1 MATRRTK
8 QNTNNTSSQGANK
21 RLVRRQPNFEDDN
34 YSAYE
39 EPSIIKNDVIGVAFA
54 VVALS
59 MLISLL
65 SDSSAPFTYYMG
77 LGLRYSFGAGA
88 PVIAIATLLY
98 SFTYF
103 MPPLKQLSGRLAW
116 GLSLIVLTILAS
128 MSMLIEGADAN
139 LSLLFASQFLTKA
152 GGYVGSGIAW
162 LLLSYVGMA
171 VGFVILIGLMLT
183 GFIICGFSI
192 SGVVHKIADRAREKK
207 AALDMQKAVEG
218 GFLDEDEIDSD
229 TPFED
234 IENAKTTFIGARKT
248 SVSKRDEAPAI
259 FDVEEDEEETPWEEP
274 KTTLLPGRKRK
285 VKEEKAEQ
293 LSIDTIHP
301 EFSNEAVEETT
312 KLSDRLASKFKRQ
325 NDVPDASEEIADIE
339 VESSTQKIDKVAAG
353 AGVVTGATAVAN
365 ARKEKP
371 LDTSNVRPI
380 PTQEPAAI
388 EGDIAP
394 KVGKTP
400 ENIDRPGDGLET
412 FQLPPFEILKSN
424 PDAGSAA
431 MSKQELQETGN
442 KLQATLAEFGL
453 KSKVVGFASGP
464 LVTTFK
470 IEMGEGERVNKIT
483 NLQDDIQLSL
493 ASESV
498 RIFAPI
504 PGTSLV
510 GIEIPNKTRQSVFLG
525 DVLPYAKGGPLEFAV
540 GRDSEGRP
548 VVANLCKMPHLLIA
562 GTTGSGKSVMI
573 NSIIMSMLMRTTPEQ
588 VRLIMVDPKRVEFSG
603 YNGLPHLYVPVVT
616 EPRQASSALQWAV
629 TEMERRL
636 KVFERTGCRNIV
648 KFNKSCVSGKIAESD
663 HPRDPMPYLV
673 IIIDELSDLMMV
685 AGKEVEAS
693 IVRIAQ
699 LGRAAGIHLIVATQR
714 PSADVVTGLIK
725 SNIDS
730 RIALKVSSSIDSRV
744 ILDSTGAERLLG
756 YGDML
761 FRYSGSQTRRI
772 LAPYTS
778 DEEIEEAVD
787 FIRSQGEPDYHDE
800 ILSAVA
806 PATPGASGAT
816 GDLDP
821 LFWEAAQVVVDTQ
834 MGSTSGLQRK
844 LSVGYARAGRIMDLL
859 EAKGVVGPQQ
869 GSKPR
874 EVLMDSQLLEEFRVA
889 EEKYQEVE

>member
-1 MATRRTK
+1 MATRRTN

-21 RLVRRQPNFEDDN
+21 RLVRRQPNFEDES

-77 LGLRYSFGAGA
+77 QGLRYSFGAGA

-116 GLSLIVLTILAS
+116 GLTLIVLSILACL
-128 MSMLIEGADAN
+128 SMLIEGADAN
-139 LSLLFASQFLTKA
+139 LSLLFASQFLIKA

-207 AALDMQKAVEG
+207 EAHDMQKAVEG

-229 TPFED
+229 SPFD
-234 IENAKTTFIGARKT
+234 DFENAKTTFIGSRKT
-248 SVSKRDEAPAI
+248 TVSKRDEAPAI
-259 FDVEEDEEETPWEEP
+259 FDVEDADETPWEEP

-285 VKEEKAEQ
+285 AKDDKPEQ
-293 LSIDTIHP
+293 LSIDTIKP
-301 EFSNEAVEETT
+301 GFADDAVEETT

-325 NDVPDASEEIADIE
+325 NDVAEAAEDVADVTIDTA
-339 VESSTQKIDKVAAG
+339 TQKIDKVEAG
-353 AGVVTGATAVAN
+353 SGVVTGVAAVAN

-371 LDTSNVRPI
+371 LDTSNVKPI
-380 PTQEPAAI
+380 PTQEPPAI
-388 EGDIAP
+388 EGDVAP

-431 MSKQELQETGN
+431 MTKQELQETGN

-806 PATPGASGAT
+806 PATPGAPGAS

-874 EVLMDSQLLEEFRVA
+874 EVLMDSQLLEEFRAA